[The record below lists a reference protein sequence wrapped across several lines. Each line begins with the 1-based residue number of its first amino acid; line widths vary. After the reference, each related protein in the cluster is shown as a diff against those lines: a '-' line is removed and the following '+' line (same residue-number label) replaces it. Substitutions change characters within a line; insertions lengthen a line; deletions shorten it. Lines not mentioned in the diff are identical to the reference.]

1 MDVLVP
7 YDARDPKTRLG
18 PFLTATERE
27 SVARWMLADVLDSLS
42 RVGVEPT
49 VLATADVDADAPVT
63 VDDRPL
69 TPAVNAVLGGS
80 DGPVAVVMADLALAT
95 PAALDRLFTAGGDV
109 VLAPGLG
116 GGTNALLARHPDFRV
131 DYHGVSYR
139 DHREAARAVGATVTT
154 VDSFR
159 LAVDVDDPADLAE
172 VLVHGSGETATR
184 LRGLGVETASGDGR
198 VAVSRPAEESG
209 ESG

>member
-18 PFLTATERE
+18 PFLSADERRA
-27 SVARWMLADVLDSLS
+27 VARAMLGDVLGALPAETD
-42 RVGVEPT
+42 PT
-49 VLATADVDADAPVT
+49 VLATDDVDVDAPVT

-69 TPAVNAVLGGS
+69 TPAVNAALS
-80 DGPVAVVMADLALAT
+80 ATDGPLAVVMADLALAT
-95 PAALDRLFTAGGDV
+95 TASIERLLEAEGEV

-116 GGTNALLARHPDFRV
+116 GGTNALVARHPDFRV

-139 DHREAARAVGATVTT
+139 DHCEVAGTVGAWVRT

-159 LAVDVDDPADLAE
+159 LAVDVDDPSDLAE
-172 VLVHGSGETATR
+172 VLVHGTGETAAC
-184 LRGLGVETASGDGR
+184 LRELGVALATDDGR
-198 VAVSRPAEESG
+198 VRVDRNPEKPG

>member
-7 YDARDPKTRLG
+7 YDAREPKTRLG
-18 PFLTATERE
+18 PLLTATERR
-27 SVARWMLADVLDSLS
+27 SVARAMLADVLDALS

-49 VLATADVDADAPVT
+49 VLATDEVEADVPVT

-69 TPAVNAVLGGS
+69 TPAVNAVLAGR
-80 DGPVAVVMADLALAT
+80 DRPVAVVMADLALAT
-95 PAALDRLFTAGGDV
+95 PAALEGLFTAEGDV

-116 GGTNALLARHPDFRV
+116 GGTNALLARHPDFRA

-139 DHREAARAVGATVTT
+139 DHREAARAVGASVTT

-172 VLVHGSGETATR
+172 VLVHGTGETTTH
-184 LRGLGVETASGDGR
+184 LRALGVETAPEGGR
-198 VAVSRPAEESG
+198 VAVSRSAEESG